1 MSGPIGHVGSATA
14 GPENKNDHTQTAG
27 WADFAR
33 LIDPAK
39 MPNPFRPEDKMMQE
53 FSRYAET
60 VGGRNVVAWLR
71 SITDLAPYP
80 NVSGGN
86 FEQVAI
92 AAAKHDA
99 RATIG
104 RMIAAAITEGTAIR
118 NQNKG

>member
-1 MSGPIGHVGSATA
+1 MSGPIGHVGSTTA
-14 GPENKNDHTQTAG
+14 GPKIEVDPTKTAG
-27 WADFAR
+27 WPEFDR
-33 LIDPAK
+33 LRDPST
-39 MPNPFRPEDKMMQE
+39 MQNPHRPEVKMMAE

-60 VGGRNVVAWLR
+60 VEGRSVVAWLR

-80 NVSGGN
+80 NMSGGS

-92 AAAKHDA
+92 AAAKHDGK
-99 RATIG
+99 ATIG